1 MVALAADEE
10 RMTRT
15 GQTFCLADLARDYGF
30 TDVDGSIPD
39 ARKLHEQVKQN
50 APARRPTGRTG
61 SGADVRRSE
70 LPRQRAESLRTS
82 HSWYNG

>member
-10 RMTRT
+10 RMKRT
-15 GQTFCLADLARDYGF
+15 GQAFWLADLARDYGF

-50 APARRPTGRTG
+50 APAYWKDVVG
-61 SGADVRRSE
+61 S
-70 LPRQRAESLRTS
+70 
-82 HSWYNG
+82 